1 MNRIAG
7 VTEEYW
13 AALNEDHRFKWK
25 LINRGVTFAGA
36 LIVTKTGLNYMDWI
50 LAAVAALLPML
61 LIESQRSYRRFSSRL
76 RKNIVRLFISLG
88 TWCLVALGMAY
99 FILVGLVSVFSVF
112 ISMAGSSQVVM
123 VDNASPLVLVV
134 IFAFCGVVAMVGVF
148 KDLRFWE
155 LIYHLPRR
163 QLKKLLVY
171 KVFKADCFAMFAGFE
186 VAVVLV
192 GFLYVNTAAEIFKLF
207 VVMFDAT
214 VRW

>member
-13 AALNEDHRFKWK
+13 SALNEDHRFKWK
-25 LINRGVTFAGA
+25 LFNRAITFAGA
-36 LIVTKTGLNYMDWI
+36 LIVTKTGLNYADWV

-76 RKNIVRLFISLG
+76 RKQIIRVFLSLG
-88 TWCLVALGMAY
+88 TWCLVVLGMAF
-99 FILVGLVSVFSVF
+99 FIQVGLISTVNVF
-112 ISMAGSSQVVM
+112 ISMVGSSQAA
-123 VDNASPLVLVV
+123 VDKVSPLALVL
-134 IFAFCGVVAMVGVF
+134 IFAVCGVVAMVRVF
-148 KDLRFWE
+148 KELGFWE

-171 KVFKADCFAMFAGFE
+171 KIFKADCFALFAWFE
-186 VAVVLV
+186 ITVILV

-207 VVMFDAT
+207 VVMFDAA
-214 VRW
+214 VRQ